1 MPYVAC
7 PSCGERGKIPPSL
20 LGSRIKCKK
29 CGLSFNVAPPVA
41 KATATAGP
49 AAVGVAAVTVGPA
62 SEGIAVEGLEA
73 SAWSVAD
80 DHHDGLKV
88 QPDAD
93 HASVEGTEATSKFVA
108 HEATGLKEYK
118 VLTSKDKIFDGKFDL
133 GRLEEALNHFAR
145 EGWIVKALSN
155 PQVKNFTGGMQEEI
169 VIILER

>member
-29 CGLSFNVAPPVA
+29 CGLSFNVAP
-41 KATATAGP
+41 ATARATASAGP
-49 AAVGVAAVTVGPA
+49 TGVGTAAVTVGSA
-62 SEGIAVEGLEA
+62 SEGIAVEGLDAGAWTAPDEHHDALKMQPEDYHA
-73 SAWSVAD
+73 SA
-80 DHHDGLKV
+80 
-88 QPDAD
+88 
-93 HASVEGTEATSKFVA
+93 EATDGTSMFVA

-118 VLTSKDKIFDGKFDL
+118 ILTSKDKIFDGKFDL

-145 EGWIVKALSN
+145 EGWVVKAMSN

-169 VIILER
+169 VVVLER

>member
-1 MPYVAC
+1 
-7 PSCGERGKIPPSL
+7 

-29 CGLSFNVAPPVA
+29 CGLSFNVAPAPAPA
-41 KATATAGP
+41 KATASAGP
-49 AAVGVAAVTVGPA
+49 AAAGVVAVTVGPA

-73 SAWSVAD
+73 AAWSVAD

-88 QPDAD
+88 QPDTD
-93 HASVEGTEATSKFVA
+93 HASTEGTDGTSKFVA

-133 GRLEEALNHFAR
+133 GRLEEALNHFAH
-145 EGWIVKALSN
+145 EGWVVKAMSN
-155 PQVKNFTGGMQEEI
+155 PQVKTFTGGMQEEI